1 MLHSLHIRDFV
12 IVDQV
17 DLHFDQGFTVFSG
30 ETGAG
35 KSILIDALALALGGR
50 AETYSIREGA
60 DKTDISAV
68 FDCPDSLRDWLQEQ
82 EMDDSELVLRRVFDR
97 SGKSRA
103 FINGVPANLAQL
115 RSIGQHL
122 VDIHGQH
129 AHQSLLKNSAQR
141 ELLDAHA
148 DNNRLLQTLAQQW
161 KAWQSDIRQY
171 KESQENAAQQN
182 LERERLEWQLQ
193 EIAKLQLG
201 KNEWEN
207 VSTEHNRLAHASS
220 LLEGATQTLNT
231 LDGEEQSLIS
241 ELNSATQRIAQLL
254 KNDPALQGIY
264 DALESA
270 RIACVEA
277 ASDLNSYLDKVDLD
291 PLRLAELETRMR
303 NIFDTAHKFRV
314 EPEQLHAL
322 EQELEVKL
330 AHFNKIS
337 NLEELEKNI
346 AQRKAAYME
355 TAQELSKARKKT
367 ASTLGKEVTQAMQS
381 LAMQGGVFEI
391 HLQKAEPGPH
401 GLEQVEFNV
410 AGHAGTT
417 PRPLAKVASGGEL
430 ARISLA
436 LSVMAN
442 KAGRVPTLIFDEVDT
457 GIGGAVAEVV
467 GKLLRELGGRHQVL
481 CVTHLPQVAAC
492 AQQHFQVQKNQKNK
506 TTHSEIVL
514 LDEQERINEVARML
528 GGVTITETTR
538 EHAREM
544 LNIQV

>member
-207 VSTEHNRLAHASS
+207 ISTEHNRLAHASS

-467 GKLLRELGGRHQVL
+467 GKLLRELGSRHQVL

>member
-314 EPEQLHAL
+314 EPEQLHHL
-322 EQELEVKL
+322 QQELEANL

-337 NLEELEKNI
+337 NLEELEKSI
-346 AQRKAAYME
+346 EQRKAAYME

-367 ASTLGKEVTQAMQS
+367 ASTLGKEVTQAMQT

-528 GGVTITETTR
+528 GGLTITETTR

-544 LNIQV
+544 LGIQA

>member
-410 AGHAGTT
+410 AGHTGTT